1 MYRIAIRELKVNMVG
16 IKDSRT
22 IAILRRLYILELNK
36 NTPPIQTKIM
46 AKIVTGEWFLFIEY
60 MHNIFTPNQDRALVK
75 IKAQFI

>member
-1 MYRIAIRELKVNMVG
+1 MVG

-46 AKIVTGEWFLFIEY
+46 AKIV
-60 MHNIFTPNQDRALVK
+60 PALVK

>member
-46 AKIVTGEWFLFIEY
+46 AKIV
-60 MHNIFTPNQDRALVK
+60 PALVK